1 MATLEF
7 FQAVCGYLTARLGVS
22 ERDERGS
29 LTLEQVI
36 IAAVLSAAAI
46 AAGAAIVAAINS
58 HQANIK

>member
-1 MATLEF
+1 MINLDYFRLLYA
-7 FQAVCGYLTARLGVS
+7 YLNARIG
-22 ERDERGS
+22 EAGGDERGS

-46 AAGAAIVAAINS
+46 AAGVVIVAAINT